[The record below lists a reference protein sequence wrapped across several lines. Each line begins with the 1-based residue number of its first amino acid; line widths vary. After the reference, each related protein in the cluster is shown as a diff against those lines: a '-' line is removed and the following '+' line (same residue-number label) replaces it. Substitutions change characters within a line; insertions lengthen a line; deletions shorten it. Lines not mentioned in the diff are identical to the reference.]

1 MLGCIAE
8 CTRSP
13 NATASSLCRFHQR
26 TLRTSR
32 KTSPQEA
39 SIAGEYTE
47 GRRFRPSFRIIPRE
61 SRPTDDAPDG
71 RRPNLTP
78 DFVETCTSRWGLD
91 FVTDGTG
98 DLETTF
104 GPEDVLHYAYAL
116 FHSPTYRRRYEELLR
131 RAFPSPRT
139 SPCSGPSASKDA
151 PSSTCT
157 S

>member
-1 MLGCIAE
+1 M
-8 CTRSP
+8 
-13 NATASSLCRFHQR
+13 
-26 TLRTSR
+26 
-32 KTSPQEA
+32 
-39 SIAGEYTE
+39 
-47 GRRFRPSFRIIPRE
+47 
-61 SRPTDDAPDG
+61 
-71 RRPNLTP
+71 
-78 DFVETCTSRWGLD
+78 ETCTSRWGLD

-116 FHSPTYRRRYEELLR
+116 FHSPTYRRRYEELLC
-131 RAFPSPRT
+131 RASPSPRT